1 MTCLVF
7 KTTCIDREKP
17 LREGAFSFTRRTLF
31 PPLDKRNTRD
41 KAKGVRITSE
51 RRIGEP
57 GVRYHS
63 KWRAGLAATVSDDEP
78 IGIGQIQH
86 PPLCTLHEG
95 HSGGRGEEVTSSL
108 RSGRSLRGLS
118 CVASQG
124 RSAGGHSPRR
134 SSAYQ
139 GGYSHS
145 AGAVHRAPYSRARRR
160 GGHSQ
165 DR

>member
-7 KTTCIDREKP
+7 KTTCIDRGKP
-17 LREGAFSFTRRTLF
+17 LREGAFSFTEMALF
-31 PPLDKRNTRD
+31 PPQDKRNTHD
-41 KAKGVRITSE
+41 KAKGLRITSE

-57 GVRYHS
+57 GVQYHS
-63 KWRAGLAATVSDDEP
+63 KWRAGLAATASDDEP

-86 PPLCTLHEG
+86 PPLCTLREG

-108 RSGRSLRGLS
+108 RSGRSPRGLS

-124 RSAGGHSPRR
+124 RSADGRSPRR

-145 AGAVHRAPYSRARRR
+145 AGAVHRAPYSRARRQ
-160 GGHSQ
+160 GGCSQ
-165 DR
+165 GS

>member
-7 KTTCIDREKP
+7 KTTCIDRGKP
-17 LREGAFSFTRRTLF
+17 LREGAFLFTRRTLF
-31 PPLDKRNTRD
+31 PSLDKRNTRD
-41 KAKGVRITSE
+41 KTKGLRITSE
-51 RRIGEP
+51 RCIGEP
-57 GVRYHS
+57 DVRYHS
-63 KWRAGLAATVSDDEP
+63 KWRAGLAAIVSDDEP
-78 IGIGQIQH
+78 IGTGQIQL
-86 PPLCTLHEG
+86 PPLYTLHEG
-95 HSGGRGEEVTSSL
+95 HSGGRGEEVISSL
-108 RSGRSLRGLS
+108 RSGKSLRGLS

-139 GGYSHS
+139 GGYSRS

>member
-7 KTTCIDREKP
+7 KTTCIDRRIP
-17 LREGAFSFTRRTLF
+17 LHEGAFFFARTMLF
-31 PPLDKRNTRD
+31 LPLNKKNTCDKS
-41 KAKGVRITSE
+41 KGLRITSE
-51 RRIGEP
+51 RHIVEL

-86 PPLCTLHEG
+86 PPLYTLHEG

-108 RSGRSLRGLS
+108 RSGKSLRGLS
-118 CVASQG
+118 CVASLG

>member
-7 KTTCIDREKP
+7 KTTCVDKDKP
-17 LREGAFSFTRRTLF
+17 LREGAFSFKGIALF
-31 PPLDKRNTRD
+31 PPLNERNTRD
-41 KAKGVRITSE
+41 KGRACVATLE
-51 RRIGEP
+51 RHIGRL

-63 KWRAGLAATVSDDEP
+63 KWRAGLAATGFDDEP

-124 RSAGGHSPRR
+124 RSADGRSPRR
-134 SSAYQ
+134 SSAYPA
-139 GGYSHS
+139 GYSRS
-145 AGAVHRAPYSRARRR
+145 AGAVHRAPYSREPHQ

-165 DR
+165 GR

>member
-7 KTTCIDREKP
+7 KTTCIDRGKP
-17 LREGAFSFTRRTLF
+17 LREGAFFFTRRTLF
-31 PPLDKRNTRD
+31 PPLDKRNTHD
-41 KAKGVRITSE
+41 KAKSVRITSE
-51 RRIGEP
+51 RCIGEP
-57 GVRYHS
+57 DVRYLS
-63 KWRAGLAATVSDDEP
+63 KWRAGLGATVSDDER

-95 HSGGRGEEVTSSL
+95 HSGGRREEVTSSL

-124 RSAGGHSPRR
+124 RSADGRSPRR

>member
-1 MTCLVF
+1 MAYLVF
-7 KTTCIDREKP
+7 KTTCVDREKP
-17 LREGAFSFTRRTLF
+17 LREGAFSFTEMALF

-57 GVRYHS
+57 GVQYHS
-63 KWRAGLAATVSDDEP
+63 KWRADSKATVSDDEP

-86 PPLCTLHEG
+86 PPLYTLHEG

-108 RSGRSLRGLS
+108 RSGKSLRGLS

-134 SSAYQ
+134 SSAYR

-145 AGAVHRAPYSRARRR
+145 AGAVHRAPYSREPHR

-165 DR
+165 GR